1 MTKRIF
7 RGIFLTALSAMI
19 LAALLITL
27 SVYYVYEMR
36 MTEELR
42 SEAAYI
48 LHGLSRAESE
58 LAYFEGF
65 ASPNR
70 VTLVAAD
77 GTVLYDSSKKASG
90 LDNHYHRPEVNEALK
105 TGSGESRRYSSTL
118 AETTFYY
125 AVMTPDGN
133 VLRLSNTRSSVLGIF
148 LRIAP
153 LLLLIMSGVAVVSLV
168 IARLVSWRIV
178 TPINTLNL
186 DAPLENDVYD
196 ELSPLLLRLDR
207 QKKQIAMQMKA
218 LAEKQHELSAV
229 TENMREGLILLDAN
243 SHVISMNASA
253 GRIFGVEAGRMA
265 GSSILALV
273 RDALVKEAIESAH
286 RGSSADAVFER
297 NGRHY
302 QVLAS
307 PVAQNGS
314 ATDVVLLMLDITDRY
329 TAEMSR
335 REFTANVSHELKTPL
350 TSISGYAEIMRDGLA
365 RPEDMKAF
373 AARICDEANRMIA
386 LVNDI
391 LELSRLD
398 EHKGL
403 GEKTE
408 VDLLQMA
415 QSVARHFMPRAEE
428 KGIILSVDGMDL
440 SVYGYPALLN
450 EMIANLVDNAVKYT
464 DRGGAVRISVD
475 QRDNSIVLS
484 VCDTG
489 IGIPEEHQPHVFERF
504 YRVDKSHSKATG
516 GTGLGLS
523 IVKHIAAVHDA
534 DIRLESEVGKGTCV
548 RILFKR
554 FHQL

>member
-464 DRGGAVRISVD
+464 DREGAVRISVD

>member
-373 AARICDEANRMIA
+373 AARICDEANRLIA

-464 DRGGAVRISVD
+464 DRGGAVRISVA

-554 FHQL
+554 LHQL

>member
-464 DRGGAVRISVD
+464 DREGAVRISVD

-554 FHQL
+554 LHQL

>member
-554 FHQL
+554 LHQL

>member
-1 MTKRIF
+1 
-7 RGIFLTALSAMI
+7 MI

-464 DRGGAVRISVD
+464 DREGAVRISVD

-554 FHQL
+554 LHQL

>member
-1 MTKRIF
+1 
-7 RGIFLTALSAMI
+7 
-19 LAALLITL
+19 
-27 SVYYVYEMR
+27 
-36 MTEELR
+36 
-42 SEAAYI
+42 
-48 LHGLSRAESE
+48 
-58 LAYFEGF
+58 
-65 ASPNR
+65 
-70 VTLVAAD
+70 
-77 GTVLYDSSKKASG
+77 
-90 LDNHYHRPEVNEALK
+90 
-105 TGSGESRRYSSTL
+105 
-118 AETTFYY
+118 
-125 AVMTPDGN
+125 
-133 VLRLSNTRSSVLGIF
+133 
-148 LRIAP
+148 
-153 LLLLIMSGVAVVSLV
+153 
-168 IARLVSWRIV
+168 
-178 TPINTLNL
+178 
-186 DAPLENDVYD
+186 
-196 ELSPLLLRLDR
+196 
-207 QKKQIAMQMKA
+207 
-218 LAEKQHELSAV
+218 
-229 TENMREGLILLDAN
+229 
-243 SHVISMNASA
+243 
-253 GRIFGVEAGRMA
+253 
-265 GSSILALV
+265 
-273 RDALVKEAIESAH
+273 
-286 RGSSADAVFER
+286 
-297 NGRHY
+297 
-302 QVLAS
+302 
-307 PVAQNGS
+307 
-314 ATDVVLLMLDITDRY
+314 
-329 TAEMSR
+329 
-335 REFTANVSHELKTPL
+335 
-350 TSISGYAEIMRDGLA
+350 
-365 RPEDMKAF
+365 MKAF

-548 RILFKR
+548 HILFKR
-554 FHQL
+554 LHQL